1 MSIFGTVLGVAA
13 YRNGNIVVVPAGCT
27 LPAVC
32 VKCGESA
39 SVRFLT
45 KTFRWHSSWLYL
57 LILPGL
63 IFYAIAVLIVQK
75 KARIEVPFCEVH
87 RTWRKRMYIA
97 GSVLLVGF
105 IPVSLLL
112 ASLELSAGW
121 VALTAIAMAFAGLVV
136 LAIVG
141 NSLTPVYIDGTR
153 AELKGAG
160 EQFLSSLPSGPVS
173 SPQGVAS

>member
-1 MSIFGTVLGVAA
+1 MGIFGTGLAAAA
-13 YRNGNIVVVPAGCT
+13 YRNGNILVVPAGCT

-39 SVRFLT
+39 SVRFLA

-63 IFYAIAVLIVQK
+63 IFYAIAALIAQK
-75 KARIEVPFCEVH
+75 KARIEVPFCQVH
-87 RTWRKRMYIA
+87 RAWRKRMNIA
-97 GSVLLVGF
+97 GAVLLVGSV
-105 IPVSLLL
+105 PVSFLL
-112 ASLELSAGW
+112 ASLEVSGGA
-121 VALTAIAMAFAGLVV
+121 VALTAIAMAFSGLVV

-141 NSLTPVYIDGTR
+141 SSLSPVYIDERR

-160 EQFLSSLPSGPVS
+160 EPFLSSLPSSPMS
-173 SPQGVAS
+173 FPQGVAS

>member
-1 MSIFGTVLGVAA
+1 MGLFGSLPTAGA
-13 YRNGNIVVVPAGCT
+13 YRDGNILVVPTGCA
-27 LPAVC
+27 LPATC

-39 SVRFLT
+39 SVRFLA

-63 IFYAIAVLIVQK
+63 IFYAIAVLITQK

-97 GSVLLVGF
+97 GTALLVGF
-105 IPVSLLL
+105 VPVSLLL
-112 ASLELSAGW
+112 ASLELSGGW

-141 NSLTPVYIDGTR
+141 SSLTPVYIDEAR

-160 EQFLSSLPSGPVS
+160 EQFLSSLPG
-173 SPQGVAS
+173 SPMSFPHGVAS